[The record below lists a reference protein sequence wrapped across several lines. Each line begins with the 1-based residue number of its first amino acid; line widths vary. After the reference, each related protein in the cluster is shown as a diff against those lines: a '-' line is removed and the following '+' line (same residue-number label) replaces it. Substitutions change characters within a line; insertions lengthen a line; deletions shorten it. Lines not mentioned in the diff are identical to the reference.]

1 MYVSLYRATIKIVSV
16 QILSMS
22 LLFVVHFFLSP
33 NSNDSFPKGLL
44 LEDVVRLYC
53 KIKIAQYS
61 WTHRIMRSVYIHRL
75 HNYSN
80 TLCSRNIK
88 LMSILIVQKA
98 MRCHQKIICPQ
109 EELKEFSNWLIKN
122 FNLNPSER
130 PKKNLNAFNH
140 WIRD

>member
-1 MYVSLYRATIKIVSV
+1 MAESALFRYIVQKYWLITRNSCEKNNET
-16 QILSMS
+16 
-22 LLFVVHFFLSP
+22 
-33 NSNDSFPKGLL
+33 NSNDSFPKGLV

-61 WTHRIMRSVYIHRL
+61 GTHRIMRSVYIHRL
-75 HNYSN
+75 HNYPN